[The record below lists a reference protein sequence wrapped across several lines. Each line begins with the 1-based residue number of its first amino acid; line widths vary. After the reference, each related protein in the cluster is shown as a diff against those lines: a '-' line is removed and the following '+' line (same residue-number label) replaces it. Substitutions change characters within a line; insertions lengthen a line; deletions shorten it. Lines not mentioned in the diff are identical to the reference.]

1 MTPHPHARTVHHW
14 ISLGRF
20 HPYLA
25 AAGGDESKACEL
37 YEWSVA
43 LTGASFEAF
52 HYVEVVTRNAT
63 DRELRVH
70 LNEPG
75 RGIPWFLLTV
85 SAKRQVQDGIDR
97 NVSEVRARLRRE
109 HSQKETRDQI
119 IAGLSFGFWVSMLGS
134 EHEQLWREAL
144 HRAFPYSSGK
154 RHDVASAMNAL
165 RVFRNRLAHHDSL
178 LATDVPFRLS
188 QMIDVVAWADP
199 DAARWLRRIERV
211 TEVHRLRP
219 AARNDTVVVPARN
232 AWGLYQSTRAYVCQA
247 GRSFQPVDHLAFYSQ
262 RQILPEVPKILFRL
276 DNVDWTVGEVNRL
289 RATGERRDALL
300 ADIIEVSRKQ
310 GWTEGRYQVFGLTAP
325 GSAGHLTLPTPI
337 PHHSRGRGSAFTQ
350 GQRYVVRDRLRR
362 ARSTADL

>member
-1 MTPHPHARTVHHW
+1 MHHW
-14 ISLGRF
+14 ISLGRY

-52 HYVEVVTRNAT
+52 HYVEVVTRNAI
-63 DRELRVH
+63 DREMRAH

-85 SAKRQVQDGIDR
+85 SGKRQVQDGI
-97 NVSEVRARLRRE
+97 
-109 HSQKETRDQI
+109 
-119 IAGLSFGFWVSMLGS
+119 
-134 EHEQLWREAL
+134 
-144 HRAFPYSSGK
+144 
-154 RHDVASAMNAL
+154 
-165 RVFRNRLAHHDSL
+165 
-178 LATDVPFRLS
+178 
-188 QMIDVVAWADP
+188 
-199 DAARWLRRIERV
+199 
-211 TEVHRLRP
+211 
-219 AARNDTVVVPARN
+219 
-232 AWGLYQSTRAYVCQA
+232 
-247 GRSFQPVDHLAFYSQ
+247 
-262 RQILPEVPKILFRL
+262 
-276 DNVDWTVGEVNRL
+276 EVNRL

>member
-14 ISLGRF
+14 ISLGRY

-52 HYVEVVTRNAT
+52 
-63 DRELRVH
+63 
-70 LNEPG
+70 
-75 RGIPWFLLTV
+75 LTV
-85 SAKRQVQDGIDR
+85 SGKRQVQDGI
-97 NVSEVRARLRRE
+97 
-109 HSQKETRDQI
+109 
-119 IAGLSFGFWVSMLGS
+119 
-134 EHEQLWREAL
+134 
-144 HRAFPYSSGK
+144 
-154 RHDVASAMNAL
+154 
-165 RVFRNRLAHHDSL
+165 
-178 LATDVPFRLS
+178 
-188 QMIDVVAWADP
+188 
-199 DAARWLRRIERV
+199 
-211 TEVHRLRP
+211 
-219 AARNDTVVVPARN
+219 
-232 AWGLYQSTRAYVCQA
+232 
-247 GRSFQPVDHLAFYSQ
+247 
-262 RQILPEVPKILFRL
+262 
-276 DNVDWTVGEVNRL
+276 EVNRL